1 MLVCIGYRFRFRTS
15 RIFPRLAENRKKL
28 NSSISPLFVAM
39 YAENPKQLRVC
50 LRRPAENARHTC
62 TRMRMKRQ
70 PRVGGPAP
78 YIKGH
83 RPSARVESPLPS
95 ARIDTDVDRPPRRHM
110 TRRHAR
116 TMGISTVPPH
126 LPSTRPPADDF
137 HDAAAPPAVNHRHTL
152 LARRRIT
159 LRPPL
164 SIGPPRRHA
173 ARHTVGPNVARLFS
187 LTRAHY
193 STIIILLCIKL

>member
-1 MLVCIGYRFRFRTS
+1 
-15 RIFPRLAENRKKL
+15 
-28 NSSISPLFVAM
+28 M

-95 ARIDTDVDRPPRRHM
+95 ARIDADVDRPPTADRGGTWRDD
-110 TRRHAR
+110 THAR
-116 TMGISTVPPH
+116 WEFPRCPSP
-126 LPSTRPPADDF
+126 LPARQPADDF

-152 LARRRIT
+152 LARCRIT
-159 LRPPL
+159 FWPPSSS
-164 SIGPPRRHA
+164 SIGSPRRHA
-173 ARHTVGPNVARLFS
+173 ARHTIGPNVAKDFS
-187 LTRAHY
+187 RWRARITRQ
-193 STIIILLCIKL
+193 S